1 MRLCITFLVLSCA
14 TAYGQDAA
22 MQAIQASQQA
32 TQMASQAAQQA
43 NDQMMQASQ
52 QAMQDNQQAAN
63 QASQGCCVLATKP
76 KFSVKAG
83 TYSSA
88 ITVRMKDSTRRST
101 IYYTTDG
108 WTPTTAST
116 RYTGP
121 ITISSTTLLQAIA
134 VSPYTSRSLVATVT
148 YVLPGAPV
156 TAASG
161 PAPYVIP
168 STGAVMV
175 PKGTEV
181 SLISDAEVSSKTA
194 QVGDKISLL
203 LAEDLKAGDV
213 MVAPKGTPATA
224 TVTQVDAHGIGGLP
238 GQVTFEVHSL
248 LFNGRT
254 IPLIGTESKEGRDK
268 TANVMKFGFIPF
280 VALTHGD
287 QAEIDKG
294 TPLTA
299 LVAADTALTP

>member
-1 MRLCITFLVLSCA
+1 MRLCITFLVLSYA
-14 TAYGQDAA
+14 AAYGQDTA
-22 MQAIQASQQA
+22 MQA
-32 TQMASQAAQQA
+32 MQAAQQA

-63 QASQGCCVLATKP
+63 LASQGCCVLAAKP

-83 TYSSA
+83 NYSSA

-101 IYYTTDG
+101 VYYTTDG

-116 RYTGP
+116 RYIGP

-134 VSPYTSRSLVATVT
+134 VSPYASRSLVATAT
-148 YVLPGAPV
+148 YVLPGAP
-156 TAASG
+156 AAAAPG
-161 PAPYVIP
+161 PAPYLIP

-175 PKGTEV
+175 PKGTKV
-181 SLISDAEVSSKTA
+181 PLVFADEVSSTTA

-203 LAEDLKAGDV
+203 LTEDLKAGDV

-224 TVTQVDAHGIGGLP
+224 TVTQVDKHGKLGLP
-238 GQVTFEVHSL
+238 GDLTFEVNSL
-248 LFNGRT
+248 LMNGRV
-254 IPLIGTESKEGRDK
+254 IQLSGTESKEGRDK
-268 TANVMKFGFIPF
+268 TAGILKVGFIPF
-280 VALTHGD
+280 VGPPAALMIHGD

-299 LVAADTALTP
+299 LVAADTTLTP

>member
-14 TAYGQDAA
+14 AAYGQDAA
-22 MQAIQASQQA
+22 MQASQQA

-63 QASQGCCVLATKP
+63 LASQGCCVLAAKP

-83 TYSSA
+83 KYSSA

-116 RYTGP
+116 RYAGP

-134 VSPYTSRSLVATVT
+134 VSSYTSRSLVATAA
-148 YVLPGAPV
+148 YVLPGVPVAAAP
-156 TAASG
+156 G

-175 PKGTEV
+175 PKGTKV
-181 SLISDAEVSSKTA
+181 PLVFAAEVSSKTA
-194 QVGDKISLL
+194 QVGDKISLA

-224 TVTQVDAHGIGGLP
+224 TVTQVDKHGALGLP
-238 GQVTFEVHSL
+238 GDLTFEVNSL
-248 LFNGRT
+248 LMNGRV
-254 IPLIGTESKEGRDK
+254 IQLSGTESKEGHDK
-268 TANVMKFGFIPF
+268 VSKAFGLFFIPGG
-280 VALTHGD
+280 VAALAVHGD

-299 LVAADTALTP
+299 LVAADTTLTP